1 MPAGR
6 PSEQR
11 YREMRRVT
19 LVGAATNLLLASAQV
34 VGGFI
39 AQSQAL
45 IADGAH
51 TLSDLATDVM
61 VLFAARKAN
70 AAADARHP
78 YGHGRIE
85 TLATVGVGLVLAGV
99 ALGIILDAGR
109 RLLSPD
115 ELLTPQPLALA
126 LAALAIV
133 SKETLYHYTMRV
145 ARRVRSTMLEANAW
159 HHRSDVVSSI
169 VVLIGVGAAL
179 AGLRFMDAVA
189 AVLVALLIGRMG
201 ARMIWDSAYELI
213 DTGVDG
219 EEQEQMLA
227 AARQIDGV
235 RGAHALR
242 TRKMGGVVLA
252 DIHAIVSPRISVSE
266 GHRISEAVCKAL
278 KEVHPELGDVLVHI
292 DPEDD
297 QLGPPSSHLPGRM
310 ELLAR
315 LQPLWREAGFE
326 IPPDAV
332 VMHYLA
338 GRVELEITLPL
349 AAGNGT
355 GDAHARSARL
365 VELSQSL
372 DEVGT
377 VTVSFVSVGAT
388 AR

>member
-19 LVGAATNLLLASAQV
+19 LLGAVTNLLLAFAQL

-70 AAADARHP
+70 AEADDRHP

-85 TLATVGVGLVLAGV
+85 TLATVGVGLALAAV

-115 ELLTPQPLALA
+115 ELLSPQPLALA

-133 SKETLYHYTMRV
+133 SKEALYHYTMRV

-169 VVLIGVGAAL
+169 VVLIGVGAAI

-213 DTGVDG
+213 DTGVDS

-252 DIHAIVSPRISVSE
+252 DIHVIVPPRISVSE

-278 KEVHPELGDVLVHI
+278 RRVHPELGDVLVHI

-297 QLGPPSSHLPGRM
+297 QLSAPSSHLPGRM
-310 ELLAR
+310 ELFEQ
-315 LQPLWREAGFE
+315 LQPLWHDAGFK
-326 IPPDAV
+326 ISPDAV

-338 GRVELEITLPL
+338 GRVELEISLPL
-349 AAGNGT
+349 AAS
-355 GDAHARSARL
+355 GDADDAQALSERL
-365 VELSQSL
+365 VELSQSI
-372 DEVGT
+372 DEIGR
-377 VTVSFVSVGAT
+377 VTVSFVSAGAT

>member
-11 YREMRRVT
+11 YRAMRRVT
-19 LVGAATNLLLASAQV
+19 LVGAVTNLLLASAQV

-51 TLSDLATDVM
+51 TLSDLATDIM

-145 ARRVRSTMLEANAW
+145 ARRVRSTLLEANAW

-201 ARMIWDSAYELI
+201 VRMIWESAYELI
-213 DTGVDG
+213 DTGVDH

-242 TRKMGGVVLA
+242 TRKMGGMVLA
-252 DIHAIVSPRISVSE
+252 DIHVIVPPRISVSE

-278 KEVHPELGDVLVHI
+278 KQVHPELGDVLVHI

-297 QLGPPSSHLPGRM
+297 QLGAPSSHLPGRM

-315 LQPLWREAGFE
+315 LQPVWREAGFE

-332 VMHYLA
+332 LMHYLA
-338 GRVELEITLPL
+338 GRVELEISLPL

-355 GDAHARSARL
+355 NNAHASSTRL
-365 VELSQSL
+365 VELSQSV
-372 DEVGT
+372 DDIGR

-388 AR
+388 DR